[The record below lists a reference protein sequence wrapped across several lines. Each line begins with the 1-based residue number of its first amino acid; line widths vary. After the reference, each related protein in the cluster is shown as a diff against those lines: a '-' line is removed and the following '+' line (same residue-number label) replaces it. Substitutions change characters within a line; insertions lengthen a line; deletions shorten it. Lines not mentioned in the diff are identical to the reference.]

1 MLLLQGSGMDVEVA
15 KDKQVRPGAAVAA
28 AKHTNMLSM
37 LSVGYSTDAAGSHSE
52 LLLLLA

>member
-28 AKHTNMLSM
+28 AKHSDMLSM